1 MRRDRLVTHELRLTA
16 ADMMLQ
22 LRNVKDH
29 IDAALKIGAFAK
41 AYTYLRGDPPPLL
54 IDRKLAS
61 QACTGGHMEALWY
74 FDLVSPFA
82 YLALG
87 EIEDL
92 ATRMPVI
99 FKPVLFGAM
108 LSHWG
113 QLGPAEIAPK
123 RVQTYRICVWT
134 ARERGLPFR
143 FPPSHPFNPL
153 MLLRVL
159 TALDAPPHAVRTL
172 FDLIWREGR
181 DPQAPETLGLAR
193 QRLGIEDLDV
203 LIERG
208 DAKAKLRIAT
218 EEAIRAGVFGVPTLA
233 LGKELFWGTD
243 AMPLARA
250 YLANPRLFE
259 DEEMRRVDHLPTG
272 VVRRRPGLAAAGA

>member
-1 MRRDRLVTHELRLTA
+1 
-16 ADMMLQ
+16 
-22 LRNVKDH
+22 
-29 IDAALKIGAFAK
+29 
-41 AYTYLRGDPPPLL
+41 
-54 IDRKLAS
+54 
-61 QACTGGHMEALWY
+61 MEALWY

-159 TALDAPPHAVRTL
+159 TALDARPDAVRTL

-193 QRLGIEDLDV
+193 QRLGIEDLDA

-218 EEAIRAGVFGVPTLA
+218 EDGDQGRRVRRPDPR
-233 LGKELFWGTD
+233 LGKGTVLGNGCD
-243 AMPLARA
+243 AARASLSREPPPLRGRGDASGRSSADRRRAASPGACGGERVSFGLRRGLEAGAMPA
-250 YLANPRLFE
+250 
-259 DEEMRRVDHLPTG
+259 HT
-272 VVRRRPGLAAAGA
+272 